1 MSRGEKWAANLWIW
15 NRAFLK
21 STVDG
26 SRPDAGIE
34 DVDGV
39 PPASTIAAVVG
50 ESAHWSARTD
60 PATEGD
66 EGGPRSFR
74 YCEATGEA
82 VAVAASAGDAEAATA
97 SAFSAATG
105 VSAVWGWLGD
115 ALGGEGGKEPAATDR
130 PDRGG
135 WELLGEACTTK
146 AAHPHYFRTEIHGET
161 VDQVSN
167 ASCFWRCHVLVKTI
181 VCQDSLRS
189 NTKEVDKKLAF
200 SLTEHSRGSAAEE
213 EREEAKWVANTKRRA
228 VMIVLVLQNHAPAPP
243 QAKQSDHQRG
253 ARAAMQAKGRRSSR
267 ESDSKAV
274 PWIAVILL
282 HVGLL

>member
-1 MSRGEKWAANLWIW
+1 MPLI
-15 NRAFLK
+15 
-21 STVDG
+21 
-26 SRPDAGIE
+26 
-34 DVDGV
+34 
-39 PPASTIAAVVG
+39 
-50 ESAHWSARTD
+50 
-60 PATEGD
+60 
-66 EGGPRSFR
+66 
-74 YCEATGEA
+74 
-82 VAVAASAGDAEAATA
+82 
-97 SAFSAATG
+97 
-105 VSAVWGWLGD
+105 
-115 ALGGEGGKEPAATDR
+115 
-130 PDRGG
+130 
-135 WELLGEACTTK
+135 
-146 AAHPHYFRTEIHGET
+146 
-161 VDQVSN
+161 
-167 ASCFWRCHVLVKTI
+167 FWRCHVLVKTI